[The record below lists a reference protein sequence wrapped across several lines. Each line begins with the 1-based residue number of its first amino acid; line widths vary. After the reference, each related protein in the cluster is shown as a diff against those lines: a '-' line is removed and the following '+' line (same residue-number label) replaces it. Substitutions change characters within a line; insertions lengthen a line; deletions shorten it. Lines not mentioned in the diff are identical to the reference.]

1 MVKNTN
7 PHSHRENTGG
17 GESQLEAFCT
27 SGDSPGRGIMVSKT
41 IALIQ
46 VPNQRL
52 FGTKAAA
59 QYLGVHPDT
68 LRRKYAD
75 SGWIKA
81 RRLGGRR
88 VFLLE
93 DLNAFID
100 ALPDYQS
107 YDYTAPSGK
116 PGGKEIGNGN

>member
-1 MVKNTN
+1 MIGK
-7 PHSHRENTGG
+7 P
-17 GESQLEAFCT
+17 
-27 SGDSPGRGIMVSKT
+27 

-68 LRRKYAD
+68 LRKYAD
-75 SGWIKA
+75 LGRIRV
-81 RRLGGRR
+81 RRLDRRR
-88 VFLLE
+88 VFALE

-100 ALPDYQS
+100 ALPEYQS
-107 YDYTAPSGK
+107 YDYTAPGGK
-116 PGGKEIGNGN
+116 PGGKEVSYGS